1 MALLGKPKSKWDLYK
16 HNLKELLCE
25 EMFGAPLF
33 TTRAHITNIE
43 VENDTTLS
51 LSINEYF
58 YMEPTLHV
66 DGDLLMEN
74 DIHCLRLSGNK
85 EAIVVDLKGGSKII
99 EDLTIISDN
108 RLKVYCNASVEKLHL
123 QGRHPHNA
131 VGNVFIFP
139 FSKEAF
145 KENQEE
151 FPYFNYRSLQGKCT
165 GIYGVRWQYLAG
177 IPLNEDYFR
186 DLEEHLIP
194 ILKDFPLLIGNYR
207 LSLESENMKIEQIY
221 Q

>member
-1 MALLGKPKSKWDLYK
+1 MALLNPKKNKLDLYK

-25 EMFGAPLF
+25 DKFGTPLF

-43 VENDTTLS
+43 AENDTGLS

-58 YMEPTLHV
+58 YMEPTFQV
-66 DGDLLMEN
+66 DGDILMEN
-74 DIHCLRLSGNK
+74 DIHYLKISGNK

-123 QGRHPHNA
+123 QGKHPHNA

-139 FSKEAF
+139 FSKDTF
-145 KENQEE
+145 KD
-151 FPYFNYRSLQGKCT
+151 FNYRSLQGKCT
-165 GIYGVRWQYLAG
+165 GIYGVGWQYLEG
-177 IPLNEDYFR
+177 ISLNETYIKE
-186 DLEEHLIP
+186 LEEHLIP
-194 ILKDFPLLIGNYR
+194 ILKDYPLLIGDYR
-207 LSLESENMKIEQIY
+207 LTLDNGNMKIEQIY

>member
-1 MALLGKPKSKWDLYK
+1 
-16 HNLKELLCE
+16 
-25 EMFGAPLF
+25 
-33 TTRAHITNIE
+33 
-43 VENDTTLS
+43 
-51 LSINEYF
+51 
-58 YMEPTLHV
+58 
-66 DGDLLMEN
+66 MEN
-74 DIHCLRLSGNK
+74 DIHYLRLSGNK

-108 RLKVYCNASVEKLHL
+108 RLKVYCNAAVEKLHL

-139 FSKEAF
+139 FSKDAF

-165 GIYGVRWQYLAG
+165 GIYGVRWAYLEG
-177 IPLNEDYFR
+177 IPLNEDYFG

-194 ILKDFPLLIGNYR
+194 ILKNFPLLIGDYR
-207 LSLESENMKIEQIY
+207 LSLEGGNMKIEQIY

>member
-25 EMFGAPLF
+25 DKFGTPMF
-33 TTRAHITNIE
+33 TTRTHITNIE
-43 VENDTTLS
+43 TENDTTLS
-51 LSINEYF
+51 LSLNEYF

-66 DGDLLMEN
+66 DGDILMEN
-74 DIHCLRLSGNK
+74 NIHYLRLSGN
-85 EAIVVDLKGGSKII
+85 
-99 EDLTIISDN
+99 
-108 RLKVYCNASVEKLHL
+108 KVYCNASVEKLHL

-139 FSKEAF
+139 FSKDAF

-151 FPYFNYRSLQGKCT
+151 SPYFNYRSLQGKCT
-165 GIYGVRWQYLAG
+165 SIYGVRWAYLEG

-207 LSLESENMKIEQIY
+207 LSLKNGNMKIEQIY